1 MHCYQNHC
9 FIWRLHRQL
18 FWGVGSVSPSPV
30 LGLTPAASAGTGV
43 SGQGD
48 SGLLSHEQS
57 QQSPQSQPDIWD
69 PKLEE
74 FSPDTERRPYK
85 LIFLQNTA
93 LSSPDTTPCPEER
106 AVSPYCLRVDFIH
119 LLRKIGQVWEEACPH
134 KWTATESGS
143 LGPPRKTDGH
153 LLIEP
158 TRHAVCCW
166 TSMGSRSCVGIR
178 SINGLNI

>member
-48 SGLLSHEQS
+48 SGLSVMNNHNNPHSPNLTSETLNLRSSHQT
-57 QQSPQSQPDIWD
+57 Q
-69 PKLEE
+69 
-74 FSPDTERRPYK
+74 RRPYK

-93 LSSPDTTPCPEER
+93 LPSPDTTPFPEER
-106 AVSPYCLRVDFIH
+106 AVSSYCLRVDFIH